1 MKSRKIRWM
10 VVCLAGAVVFVVGA
24 ARMFQQAQITVGVIY
39 CLLAVVFILL
49 AFAYFK
55 GYLK

>member
-1 MKSRKIRWM
+1 M